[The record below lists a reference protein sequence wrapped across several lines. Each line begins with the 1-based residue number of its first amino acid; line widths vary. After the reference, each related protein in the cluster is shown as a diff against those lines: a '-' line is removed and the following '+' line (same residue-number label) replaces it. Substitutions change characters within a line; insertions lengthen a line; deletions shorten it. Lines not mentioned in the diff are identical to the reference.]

1 MDRASRHPLLGQN
14 INSVTGYMVEFNK
27 DFDSGNRSHTESG
40 ASIHSFPS
48 ASPNAS
54 KKSDNNQ
61 VTFNRT
67 ELDAI
72 LRIYGFK
79 VASGEWRD
87 YAIDHLKDRAVFS
100 IFRRSSEMPLF
111 YVEKDP
117 SLARKQGMYKIVAAS
132 GHIMKRGHDLKQV
145 LKILEKSLKLV

>member
-1 MDRASRHPLLGQN
+1 MANMND
-14 INSVTGYMVEFNK
+14 NSNATNRRYS
-27 DFDSGNRSHTESG
+27 DSNSG
-40 ASIHSFPS
+40 AEIHSFPTG
-48 ASPNAS
+48 
-54 KKSDNNQ
+54 KSNSTTKANLKQ

-79 VASGEWRD
+79 VAGGEWRD

-100 IFRRSSEMPLF
+100 IFRRSSEMPMF

-117 SLARKQGMYKIVAAS
+117 ALARKQGMYKVVAAS
-132 GHIMKRGHDLKQV
+132 GHIMKRGHELQQV
-145 LKILEKSLKLV
+145 LKVLEKPLKVVSK

>member
-1 MDRASRHPLLGQN
+1 MADMNDNSSASNRK
-14 INSVTGYMVEFNK
+14 FA
-27 DFDSGNRSHTESG
+27 DSSSG
-40 ASIHSFPS
+40 AQIHSFPTARTS
-48 ASPNAS
+48 SGQKANHT
-54 KKSDNNQ
+54 Q

-79 VASGEWRD
+79 VAGGEWRD

-100 IFRRSSEMPLF
+100 IFRRASEMPMF

-117 SLARKQGMYKIVAAS
+117 SLARKQGMYKVVAAS
-132 GHIMKRGHDLKQV
+132 GHIMKRGHELQQV
-145 LKILEKSLKLV
+145 LKVLDKPLKVISK